1 TLHNYDYSTSDTIP
15 MYQALALSYNLP
27 VAYIVNTLGI
37 DKAFEYGQKF
47 GLDMENVEKVLGV
60 SIGSG
65 VETNPLQM
73 AQAYATFANKGVMKD
88 AHLITRI

>member
-1 TLHNYDYSTSDTIP
+1 
-15 MYQALALSYNLP
+15 
-27 VAYIVNTLGI
+27 V
-37 DKAFEYGQKF
+37 
-47 GLDMENVEKVLGV
+47 GV

-88 AHLITRI
+88 AHLITRIETSSGKVLAEHRETSTKVIDRSVAVKMTAMMLGTYTNGTG